1 MADAM
6 PLPDDISRLSRPHPS
21 LMTLYVLRAILS
33 GPLIVL
39 VLPLLIFRY
48 QTLRYRFDE
57 QGVHMRWGLLFRREV
72 NVNYARIQDI
82 HVRSGVLQRWLGLA
96 DLLVQTASGSAGPEM
111 KIEGFK
117 EFEQLRDFLYTRMR
131 GFRKA
136 DVKRGT
142 PAAAAPPGGGAIGGE
157 EALRLLGEIRDEL
170 RATREELQRRRR
182 GS

>member
-1 MADAM
+1 M
-6 PLPDDISRLSRPHPS
+6 PLPDDISRLTRPHPS

-33 GPLIVL
+33 GPFL
-39 VLPLLIFRY
+39 VLLLPVLIFRY
-48 QTLRYRFDE
+48 QTLRYRFDD

-111 KIEGFK
+111 RIEGFK
-117 EFEQLRDFLYTRMR
+117 EYEHLRDFLYTRMR
-131 GFRKA
+131 GFREDA
-136 DVKRGT
+136 TQR
-142 PAAAAPPGGGAIGGE
+142 APRPGSARSGGAGLGGE

-170 RATREELQRRRR
+170 RATREQLQRRRP
-182 GS
+182 GP